1 MKMTVIVVRA
11 DDNFSQMLRDA
22 GLEVINLELIK
33 TEVLE
38 DLSEFENLISH
49 PDDYAGVF
57 FTSPVAAQVF
67 VDRVQPRLKPALYA
81 LGRRATAVL
90 VDAGFAVRTISDANT
105 ADEMLAA
112 FGDAEFAGKK
122 LLFVRGERSMRTIPE
137 KLRGIADIDEI
148 AVYRTVEIEPAET
161 AVSDIRRRLEKR
173 EIDWACFFS
182 PSAVEAFEKR
192 FGTAAVNVAAI
203 GNITAT
209 RARELGFRVD
219 LVASR
224 ATNEVFAKELI
235 DWLRANC

>member
-1 MKMTVIVVRA
+1 
-11 DDNFSQMLRDA
+11 MLRDA

-90 VDAGFAVRTISDANT
+90 VDAGFAVWTISDANT
-105 ADEMLAA
+105 ADEMLTA
-112 FGDAEFAGKK
+112 FGQEEFAGKK
-122 LLFVRGERSMRTIPE
+122 LLFVRGERSTRSIPE
-137 KLRGIADIDEI
+137 KVGGIADVDEI
-148 AVYRTVEIEPAET
+148 EVYRTIEIEPAET

-182 PSAVEAFEKR
+182 PSAIEAFEKK
-192 FGTAAVNVAAI
+192 FGAAEVSVACIGETTAA
-203 GNITAT
+203 
-209 RARELGFRVD
+209 RARELGFKVE
-219 LVASR
+219 LVASG
-224 ATNEVFAKELI
+224 ATNKVFAKELV
-235 DWLRANC
+235 DRLRADG